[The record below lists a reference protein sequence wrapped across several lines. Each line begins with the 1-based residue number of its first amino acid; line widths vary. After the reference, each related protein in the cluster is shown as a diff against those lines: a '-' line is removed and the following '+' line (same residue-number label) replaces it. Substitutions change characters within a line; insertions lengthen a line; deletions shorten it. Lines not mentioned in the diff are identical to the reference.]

1 MDAGKRPAQPAPD
14 LRALILCF
22 TLGVL
27 IVHAQ
32 PALPPIWWFLPLLL
46 SALPRWRF
54 RAHWACLLFGAGLTV
69 WQAQGLLAERWPDT
83 RHGETLWVQGHVASL
98 PEASG
103 EAGQRTWRF
112 RFDTDAD
119 DLPEH
124 IRVSWYR
131 SEQLLKAGECW
142 NLRLRM
148 RTPHGSLNPGGF
160 DYEGWL
166 FRQRIGAVATVKEAE
181 RCGEAENHQLLRWRQ
196 QLVDSLH
203 HWLPGEASVP
213 MLAALTVGDQSGLT
227 DAEWEVFRRTGTSHL
242 VAISGFNIA
251 IIAGFAFFVCR
262 WLWSL
267 SPPLLLRLPAQKAG
281 WIGSALAAVIYSG
294 IAGFEPP
301 VTRAMLMALVVVAAA
316 FCNRLSQPSRVL
328 ALAWGAILLLD
339 PLAITAPGLWLSFGA
354 VAAIFY
360 VMQGRLRPP
369 RPLPAMIQLQLM
381 LSLVLTPLTLYFFH
395 GLSWPAPLV
404 NLVAVPLFALL
415 TPVLLVAMLLSGLVP
430 ALGLPLLR
438 LCAQSVD
445 LIGAALGWA
454 AELPAA
460 WIAWS
465 PSPGALLLAL
475 FGALLLFAPRGL
487 PLRPLALLCFLPLG
501 WPPERAPREGFEL
514 TALDVGQGL
523 SVVVR
528 TPNHALLYDA
538 GPAFDEGFDAG
549 ASVVVPYLLT
559 QGVLRIDRLLLSH
572 GDNDHAGGVSAVQ
585 RLIRVARQFGTPGH
599 PPCEQGL
606 RWRWDGVDF
615 ETLHPPEAGE
625 GSDNNRS
632 CVLRIAYGDRVAL
645 LSGDIERRAEERL
658 LDAQPQRLRAE
669 VLVSPHH
676 GSRTSSTLAFV
687 KAVQPRI
694 VIHSAGW
701 RSHFGHPR
709 PEVVARY
716 AEVGATQFV
725 TGNLG
730 AIRLQMDDRGWQA
743 EPWRPRAAR
752 FWNAPAEWLAPLQ
765 K

>member
-14 LRALILCF
+14 FRALILCF

-27 IVHAQ
+27 VVHAQ
-32 PALPPIWWFLPLLL
+32 SALPPAWWFLPLLL
-46 SALPRWRF
+46 TALPRWRF

-69 WQAQGLLAERWPDT
+69 WQAQGLLAERWPVS

-112 RFDTDAD
+112 RFDAEAD
-119 DLPEH
+119 DVPTH

-131 SEQLLKAGECW
+131 SGQVLKAGECW
-142 NLRLRM
+142 KLRLRM

-166 FRQRIGAVATVKEAE
+166 FRQRIAAVATVKEAE
-181 RCGEAENHQLLRWRQ
+181 RCEPTESYRLLRWRQ
-196 QLVDSLH
+196 QLVDSLR
-203 HWLPGEASVP
+203 HWLPEEKSVP
-213 MLAALTVGDQSGLT
+213 VLAALTVGDQSGIS

-251 IIAGFAFFVCR
+251 IVAGFAFLLCR

-267 SPPLLLRLPAQKAG
+267 WPALLLRLPAQRAG
-281 WIGSALAAVIYSG
+281 WIGSAVAAVAYSG

-301 VTRAMLMALVVVAAA
+301 VTRAMLMALVVVVAA
-316 FCNRLSQPSRVL
+316 FFNRLSQPSRVL

-339 PLAITAPGLWLSFGA
+339 PLAITAPGLWLSFAA

-360 VMQGRLRPP
+360 LMQGRLRPP
-369 RPLPAMIQLQLM
+369 GPVWAMVQLQLM
-381 LSLVLTPLTLYFFH
+381 LSLALTPLTLFFFH

-415 TPVLLVAMLLSGLVP
+415 TPVLLVAMLLSALVP

-445 LIGAALGWA
+445 LISAALAWA
-454 AELPAA
+454 AGLPAA

-465 PSPGALLLAL
+465 PSPAALGLAL

-487 PLRPLALLCFLPLG
+487 PLRLLALLCLLPMG

-528 TPNHALLYDA
+528 TRSHVLLYDA
-538 GPAFDEGFDAG
+538 GPAFEEGFDAG
-549 ASVVVPYLLT
+549 ASVVVPYLLG
-559 QGVLRIDRLLLSH
+559 QGVQRIDRLLLSH
-572 GDNDHAGGVSAVQ
+572 GDNDHAGGVAAVQ
-585 RLIRVARQFGTPGH
+585 RLVRVERQFGPPGH

-606 RWRWDGVDF
+606 RWHWDGVDF

-632 CVLRIAYGDRVAL
+632 CVLRVAYGDRVAL
-645 LSGDIERRAEERL
+645 LSGDIERRAEEHL
-658 LDAQPQRLRAE
+658 LEVQPQRLRAE
-669 VLVSPHH
+669 VLLSPHH
-676 GSRTSSTLAFV
+676 GSRTSSTPAFV
-687 KAVQPRI
+687 DAVQPRI

-716 AEVGATQFV
+716 AQTGAAQFV

-730 AIRLQMDDRGWQA
+730 AIRLRIDDRGCQV
-743 EPWRPRAAR
+743 EPWRPVAAR
-752 FWNAPAEWLAPLQ
+752 FWNAPAEWLPAPQ